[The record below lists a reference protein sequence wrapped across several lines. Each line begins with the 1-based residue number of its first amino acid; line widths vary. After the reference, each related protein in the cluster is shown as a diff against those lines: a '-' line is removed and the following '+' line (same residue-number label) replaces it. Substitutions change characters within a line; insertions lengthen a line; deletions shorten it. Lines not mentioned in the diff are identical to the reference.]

1 MNQRA
6 IGWAAVTGV
15 FAVIGVLMLSGK
27 VAADHHFASGPGT
40 LGFYIVIGLVLFP
53 CLLVIE
59 LRRGKGTARDE

>member
-1 MNQRA
+1 
-6 IGWAAVTGV
+6 
-15 FAVIGVLMLSGK
+15 MLSGK